1 MNRRGIV
8 RILSTAL
15 LGLVLLSGIA
25 AQAETLQQVAH
36 PEELGFDVTRL
47 ERVTKTF
54 QGYVDTGEL
63 PGAVVLIA
71 RHDKVAYLRAFGYQ
85 DRDAKT
91 AMAPDSIFRIASMTK
106 PIVTAGAMMLVE
118 EGKLNIAA
126 PVFQYLPEFK
136 DVQVVAEKRDDST
149 GNTQLVL
156 EPQKRPM
163 TVQDLMRH
171 TAGLVYAP
179 PIGAGPIPEAY
190 RDADVANRDETLAQ
204 MVTKLSKLPL
214 AHQPGEVWEYGMA
227 IDVLGRVIEVVSGKD
242 LDQFLEERITGP
254 LGMESTGFYVRE
266 ADRNR
271 LAQPDKDPVTGQ
283 RPPLFDPTTK
293 PKRLSGGGGLVSTAG
308 DYLSF
313 CEMLLHGGAR
323 GTTQLLAPSSVSLMT
338 SNALKPGIG
347 YGANISR
354 FIDLAPTPAMGQGF
368 GLGLAVRTEAGQ
380 NPLPGSVGSFYW
392 TGAFGT
398 TFYIDPSKQMI
409 IVMMIQVP
417 LPKSPS
423 FRQIVRSLVYQAL
436 MPAE

>member
-1 MNRRGIV
+1 MGGKSVARSRNV
-8 RILSTAL
+8 F
-15 LGLVLLSGIA
+15 A
-25 AQAETLQQVAH
+25 AAARAEKLQQAAH

-47 ERVTKTF
+47 ERMTRTF
-54 QGYVDTGEL
+54 QGYVDAGEL

-85 DRDAKT
+85 DREPKT
-91 AMAPDSIFRIASMTK
+91 AMALDSIFRIASMTK
-106 PIVTAGAMMLVE
+106 PIVTASAMMLVE

-126 PVFQYLPEFK
+126 SVFQYLPEFK
-136 DVQVVAEKRDDST
+136 DVQVVVEKRDDNT

-156 EPQKRPM
+156 EPQRRPM

-204 MVTKLSKLPL
+204 MVTKL
-214 AHQPGEVWEYGMA
+214 
-227 IDVLGRVIEVVSGKD
+227 
-242 LDQFLEERITGP
+242 F
-254 LGMESTGFYVRE
+254 
-266 ADRNR
+266 
-271 LAQPDKDPVTGQ
+271 
-283 RPPLFDPTTK
+283 
-293 PKRLSGGGGLVSTAG
+293 
-308 DYLSF
+308 
-313 CEMLLHGGAR
+313 
-323 GTTQLLAPSSVSLMT
+323 
-338 SNALKPGIG
+338 
-347 YGANISR
+347 SR

-368 GLGLAVRTEAGQ
+368 GLELAVRTEAGQ

-417 LPKSPS
+417 LPKSPY
-423 FRQIVRSLVYQAL
+423 FRQIVRSLAYQAL